1 MYLLLCQRAFFF
13 LKTLYE
19 SLKEMLIRRT
29 DVTAHLM
36 ALTHQLCRHAPCRQE
51 TRMGYRECSISG
63 CPCAAFKDT
72 YGSDLCNNCGHKFT
86 DHW

>member
-1 MYLLLCQRAFFF
+1 M
-13 LKTLYE
+13 LYQNE
-19 SLKEMLIRRT
+19 EEA
-29 DVTAHLM
+29 TATASADLV
-36 ALTHQLCRHAPCRQE
+36 ASSRQE